1 MNNRDILNRLRS
13 ESDDITISND
23 VESIKGETRV
33 DDATI
38 LPRKPRVKW
47 LNRIITLIILSCVC
61 FNLVW
66 GAIEECQVRTVV
78 VLDADESVTLSV
90 NRSGRVIGV
99 SIEGEDDVDE
109 FGYYFKPVD
118 TVINSMYTTINRES
132 DMMLLCTVSSVD
144 AHTREEIEA
153 YLRDRVRPLTVV
165 KESGIE
171 HRWETLERDLPKV
184 RFLLAT
190 KILSMTDDYTIHQL
204 KQMDARQLYELYQSL
219 K

>member
-23 VESIKGETRV
+23 VESIKGESRA
-33 DDATI
+33 DDTTI

-47 LNRIITLIILSCVC
+47 LNRIITLVILFCVS

-66 GAIEECQVRTVV
+66 SIVEECQVRSVV

-99 SIEGEDDVDE
+99 SVEGEEDIVDI
-109 FGYYFKPVD
+109 GYYFKPVD

-132 DMMLLCTVSSVD
+132 DMMLLCTVSSED
-144 AHTREEIEA
+144 ARTREEMES
-153 YLRDRVRPLTVV
+153 YLRDNVSPLTVV
-165 KESGIE
+165 KESGQE
-171 HRWETLERDLPKV
+171 YKWKYLERDLPKV

-190 KILSMTDDYTIHQL
+190 KILLMTDEYNVHQL

>member
-23 VESIKGETRV
+23 VESIKGVTRA

-61 FNLVW
+61 VNLVW
-66 GAIEECQVRTVV
+66 SAIEECQVRSVV

-99 SIEGEDDVDE
+99 SIDGDE
-109 FGYYFKPVD
+109 TISELDYYFRPVD
-118 TVINSMYTTINRES
+118 TVINTIYTTINQES
-132 DMMLLCTVSSVD
+132 DMMLLCTVSSEDVN
-144 AHTREEIEA
+144 TREQMES
-153 YLRDRVRPLTVV
+153 YLTDRVRPLTVV
-165 KESGIE
+165 KESGME
-171 HRWETLERDLPKV
+171 HRWEYLERDLPKV

-190 KILSMTDDYTIHQL
+190 KILSITDEYSIHQL
-204 KQMDARQLYELYQSL
+204 KQMDARQLYEVYQSL